1 LSGPA
6 ESSAM
11 SELDRRRF
19 HRFPVGG
26 TVRLY
31 SGNAMWTTTLLDLSL
46 RGVLVVRPEQWAGLC
61 GSRFRLDLRLEGGL
75 VIGMGVE
82 LMRIID
88 SQLAFGCTRIDLDSF
103 TRLKRFVELNL
114 GNTEILNRELS
125 VLLAG

>member
-1 LSGPA
+1 MMTTTSTDA
-6 ESSAM
+6 N
-11 SELDRRRF
+11 RRRF
-19 HRFPVGG
+19 HRFPAGG

-31 SGNAMWTTTLLDLSL
+31 SGTEMWTSNLLDLSL
-46 RGVLVVRPEQWAGLC
+46 RGVLVERPAQWAGLC

-82 LMRIID
+82 LMRILD
-88 SQLAFGCTRIDLDSF
+88 GQLAFGCTRIDLDSF

-125 VLLAG
+125 ALTAG